1 MTLSRVLRLVV
12 ASVAALVLLVDGAQ
26 ARGSSRNRSNRNN
39 RGRYRLIEGD
49 DDSKTRRE
57 EERKKKREEEQRK
70 KEEARKQKEQE
81 RKRAQEERKQAAEAK
96 KREAAEKAKEKAAA
110 KAKTKD
116 KGTSEAAARK
126 NDQQKEQEA
135 AQLVEQA
142 EAQFQEGE
150 LLPGVAL
157 LRQCLDDYG
166 DTDAAKAADARLA
179 QLIDHEKLGPMV
191 LLGEAEELFGAQ
203 RYRKAWNKY
212 SELLSRFPDSEQ
224 AAEASKRLAEIRE
237 GDLLSKTVYTEEEL
251 EDARFWLLVGNI
263 HAENERLGE
272 AKAAWRKVVEDFPGC
287 PYAKQAEGQLT
298 ATRGS

>member
-39 RGRYRLIEGD
+39 RGRYRLIEDD

-126 NDQQKEQEA
+126 NDQQDEQEA

>member
-12 ASVAALVLLVDGAQ
+12 ASVTVWVLLVDGAE
-26 ARGSSRNRSNRNN
+26 ARGSNRNN
-39 RGRYRLIEGD
+39 RNTNNGGRYRLIEGE

-70 KEEARKQKEQE
+70 KEEAKKQKEEE
-81 RKRAQEERKQAAEAK
+81 RKRAQEEKKQVAEAK
-96 KREAAEKAKEKAAA
+96 KREAAEKAKEKAAP
-110 KAKTKD
+110 KAK
-116 KGTSEAAARK
+116 GTPKAAAK
-126 NDQQKEQEA
+126 KGDQQGEQEA

-157 LRQCLDDYG
+157 LRQCLEDHG
-166 DTDAAKAADARLA
+166 GTDAAKTADARLA
-179 QLIDHEKLGPMV
+179 QLLEHEKFGPM
-191 LLGEAEELFGAQ
+191 LLFGEAEELFGAQ

-212 SELLSRFPDSEQ
+212 TELLSRFPDSEQ
-224 AAEASKRLAEIRE
+224 GAEASKRLAEIRE
-237 GDLLSKTVYTEEEL
+237 GDLLSKTVYTDEEL
-251 EDARFWLLVGNI
+251 KDARFWLLVGNI
-263 HAENERLGE
+263 HAENERRGE
-272 AKAAWRKVVEDFPGC
+272 AKAAWQRVVEGFPGC

>member
-1 MTLSRVLRLVV
+1 MTLLRVLRLVV

-39 RGRYRLIEGD
+39 RGRYRLIEDD

-126 NDQQKEQEA
+126 NDQQDEQEA